1 MTLFIV
7 SIAIAFG
14 VSFLCSIMEAAL
26 LSITPSQIAVISERS
41 PAKGKICRD
50 FKKDIEKPI
59 AVILILNT
67 AAHTFGASIAGAE
80 FDELFG
86 NSYIWL
92 FSLIFT
98 ILMVQY
104 TEILPKTL
112 GVRFNARVISWTAQT
127 LKYLV
132 RIMTPLITLVHLINR
147 PFDPKRDAGK
157 DDKVNIGEI
166 TALASMA
173 RKAEQITTTQEQII
187 RNTPMLGKRS
197 IEELMLPLEKVCII
211 PAEASRAEVLSQM
224 RNDQHSRYPV
234 IDNQGQIIGCLY
246 AKDLLF
252 HKEEEWKE
260 LMRPVKFIDTR
271 LSQLELIENV
281 VKLDSK
287 LLMVRDENQKI
298 IGMLT
303 VNDALLE
310 LVGQEFPEAS
320 APSGGSAASSSS
332 PAASSSSLP
341 LPEEQKA

>member
-1 MTLFIV
+1 MTLFIA
-7 SIAIAFG
+7 SIAIALG

-26 LSITPSQIAVISERS
+26 LSLTPSKLALFSERS
-41 PAKGKICRD
+41 PVIGRICAH

-86 NSYIWL
+86 NRYIWI
-92 FSLIFT
+92 FSLAFT
-98 ILMVQY
+98 VMMVQY

-112 GVRFNARVISWTAQT
+112 GVRFNLPVMAYTART
-127 LKYLV
+127 LKFLV
-132 RIMTPLITLVHLINR
+132 WLMSPLIALVHLINR
-147 PFDPKRDAGK
+147 PFDPHKNERK
-157 DDKVNIGEI
+157 EEKINIGEI
-166 TALASMA
+166 TALATMA
-173 RKAEQITTTQEQII
+173 REAEQITTTQEQII
-187 RNTPMLGKRS
+187 RNTPMLGKRT
-197 IEELMLPLEKVCII
+197 IEELMLPLEKVCMI
-211 PAEASRAEVLSQM
+211 PESASRLEIMNLM
-224 RNDQHSRYPV
+224 RKDQHSRYPV
-234 IDNQGQIIGCLY
+234 ISRDGQVIGCLY

-252 HKEEEWKE
+252 HQKEEWRE
-260 LMRPVKFIDTR
+260 LMRPVKFIDTS

-287 LLMVRDENQKI
+287 LLMVRDRNKKT

-320 APSGGSAASSSS
+320 QAA
-332 PAASSSSLP
+332 
-341 LPEEQKA
+341 

>member
-7 SIAIAFG
+7 SIAVALG

-26 LSITPSQIAVISERS
+26 LSITPSKIALISERH
-41 PAKGKICRD
+41 PKIGKICRD

-86 NSYIWL
+86 NRYIWL
-92 FSLIFT
+92 FSLAFT
-98 ILMVQY
+98 VMMVQY

-112 GVRFNARVISWTAQT
+112 GVRFNSLVIACTAKT
-127 LKYLV
+127 LQYLV
-132 RIMTPLITLVHLINR
+132 WLMTPLIALVHLVNR
-147 PFDPKRDAGK
+147 PFDPQRKSGK
-157 DDKVNIGEI
+157 DDKINLGEI
-166 TALASMA
+166 TALAAMA
-173 RKAEQITTTQEQII
+173 REAEQITMTQEQII
-187 RNTPMLGKRS
+187 RNTPMLGKRT
-197 IEELMLPLEKVCII
+197 IEELMLPLEKVCMI
-211 PAEASRAEVLSQM
+211 PENASRQEILDRM
-224 RNDQHSRYPV
+224 RNDRHSRYPV
-234 IDNQGQIIGCLY
+234 IAEDGTVTGCLY

-252 HKEEEWKE
+252 HQKEDWKD
-260 LMRPVKFIDTR
+260 LMRPVKFIDTN

-287 LLMVRDENQKI
+287 LLMVRDRKRKI

-310 LVGQEFPEAS
+310 LVGQEFPEA
-320 APSGGSAASSSS
+320 ASAA
-332 PAASSSSLP
+332 
-341 LPEEQKA
+341 

>member
-1 MTLFIV
+1 MTLFIA
-7 SIAIAFG
+7 SIVIALT

-26 LSITPSQIAVISERS
+26 LSLTPSKLALISERS
-41 PAKGKICRD
+41 PVIGRICAH

-86 NSYIWL
+86 NRYIWI
-92 FSLIFT
+92 FSLAFT
-98 ILMVQY
+98 VMMVQY

-112 GVRFNARVISWTAQT
+112 GVRFNLPVMAYTART
-127 LKYLV
+127 LKFLV
-132 RIMTPLITLVHLINR
+132 WLMSPLIALVHLINR
-147 PFDPKRDAGK
+147 PFDPHKNERK
-157 DDKVNIGEI
+157 EEKINIGEI
-166 TALASMA
+166 TALATMA
-173 RKAEQITTTQEQII
+173 REAEQITTTQEQII
-187 RNTPMLGKRS
+187 RNTPMLGKRT
-197 IEELMLPLEKVCII
+197 IEELMLPLEKVCMI
-211 PAEASRAEVLSQM
+211 PESASRLEIMNLM
-224 RNDQHSRYPV
+224 RKDQHSRYPV
-234 IDNQGQIIGCLY
+234 ISRDGQVIGCLY

-252 HKEEEWKE
+252 HQKEEWRE
-260 LMRPVKFIDTR
+260 LMRPVKFIDTS

-287 LLMVRDENQKI
+287 LLLVRDRNKKT

-320 APSGGSAASSSS
+320 QAA
-332 PAASSSSLP
+332 
-341 LPEEQKA
+341 